1 MFRWNFTR
9 DPLWSEFNRLDRRMN
24 DFLYS
29 LTGSRRPAPSQ
40 VWSPGRIFPLL
51 NVRKVGNAYVVMA
64 EIPGMKTEDLEIKVE
79 GDTVSLKGERKVED
93 QDASASYHR
102 RERTSGTFQR
112 SLTLPT
118 RVETDQV
125 KAGYQNGVLVV
136 TLPMEKAAEAKQ
148 ITVSVE

>member
-1 MFRWNFTR
+1 MFRWNVTR

-24 DFLYS
+24 DLLYS
-29 LTGSRRPAPSQ
+29 LTGSRRPLSGQ

-51 NVRKVGNAYVVMA
+51 NVRKVENSYVVMA
-64 EIPGMKTEDLEIKVE
+64 EIPGLKTEDLEIKVE

-93 QDASASYHR
+93 PEPGASYHR
-102 RERTSGTFQR
+102 KERTSGTFQR

-125 KAGYQNGVLVV
+125 KANYQNGVLTV
-136 TLPMEKAAEAKQ
+136 TLPMEKAVEPKQ
-148 ITVSVE
+148 ITVNVD